1 MRIITSCHRHG
12 LSCINYDFKRL
23 FFTFALLATLAGF
36 SVCTA
41 ASEEVETLLAGDE
54 APAGVIFEIVG
65 GDTATLGK
73 LLAGIRAD
81 IERLR
86 VPFPG
91 LPVAIVSHGQ
101 EQFALTTENR
111 ANDPELHAI
120 AEGIVTGEQVDLHV
134 CGTYAGWFGV
144 DPGDFPDYVDVAAA
158 GPAQI
163 NDYRALGYVL
173 ITLP

>member
-1 MRIITSCHRHG
+1 MKAILFTITLLTVLGGFQASAVAA
-12 LSCINYDFKRL
+12 DDVA
-23 FFTFALLATLAGF
+23 ALLAAD
-36 SVCTA
+36 A
-41 ASEEVETLLAGDE
+41 
-54 APAGVIFEIVG
+54 APAGVVFEIVS
-65 GDTATLGK
+65 GDADRLGK
-73 LLAGIRAD
+73 LLPGLRTD

-86 VPFPG
+86 ARFPG
-91 LPVAIVSHGQ
+91 LPVAVVSHGE

-111 ANDPELHAI
+111 AKEPELHAI
-120 AEGIVTGEQVDLHV
+120 AEDMVTGKDVDLHV

-144 DPGDFPDYVDVAAA
+144 DPGEFPNYVDVAAT

>member
-1 MRIITSCHRHG
+1 MRIIKSCPRYFI
-12 LSCINYDFKRL
+12 SFVNYDLKRL
-23 FFTFALLATLAGF
+23 LFTFTLLASLAGF
-36 SVCTA
+36 PVSATA
-41 ASEEVETLLAGDE
+41 TEEVETLLANDE

-65 GDTATLGK
+65 GEAETLGK
-73 LLAGIRAD
+73 LLADIRVD

-86 VPFPG
+86 MRFPG

-101 EQFALTTENR
+101 EQFALTTANR

-134 CGTYAGWFGV
+134 CGTYAGWLGV

>member
-1 MRIITSCHRHG
+1 MRMNTSSHR
-12 LSCINYDFKRL
+12 SFSSVINHDCKRL
-23 FFTFALLATLAGF
+23 FFTFTLLAALTGFPVSAAATDGVEALLANK
-36 SVCTA
+36 
-41 ASEEVETLLAGDE
+41 E

-65 GDTATLGK
+65 GDAATLGE

-86 VPFPG
+86 ARFPG
-91 LPVAIVSHGQ
+91 LPVAIVSHGE
-101 EQFALTTENR
+101 EQFALTTDNR

-120 AEGIVTGEQVDLHV
+120 AEGIVTGEHVDLHV